1 MDSKFISFPDNRF
14 LDLNLRTIHILAAL
28 IQICFARS
36 TGDSSSVSLVSG
48 EQRETKLEIQNDES
62 YEERVKAIVLSIQS
76 LLPIDDKNLLTS
88 LIDIIALTKFSPEI
102 VLSLSDHS
110 VSYALSYYEKN
121 LKEKQKEYVRLM
133 DKDLDQWKLK
143 WDSSAKGSLA
153 PISHSIKFS
162 VLNKVVNFLLS
173 IGFEVVGNWLRFN
186 DTDFYRR
193 IIDLMLKFLTSFAQD
208 RDMSLYG
215 ELNINVLGQRSAP
228 AKSKYD
234 LIRSP
239 TYLNNE
245 NKKSVEDSFKVRRIS
260 SFKFKIKKYIFFSFK
275 EFISEALVQLC
286 RDQKRDGH

>member
-102 VLSLSDHS
+102 VLSLSVHS
-110 VSYALSYYEKN
+110 VSYFEKN
-121 LKEKQKEYVRLM
+121 LKEKQKEYVRLI

-143 WDSSAKGSLA
+143 WD
-153 PISHSIKFS
+153 
-162 VLNKVVNFLLS
+162 
-173 IGFEVVGNWLRFN
+173 
-186 DTDFYRR
+186 
-193 IIDLMLKFLTSFAQD
+193 
-208 RDMSLYG
+208 
-215 ELNINVLGQRSAP
+215 
-228 AKSKYD
+228 
-234 LIRSP
+234 
-239 TYLNNE
+239 
-245 NKKSVEDSFKVRRIS
+245 
-260 SFKFKIKKYIFFSFK
+260 FFS
-275 EFISEALVQLC
+275 
-286 RDQKRDGH
+286 